1 MRGGVAIAVGA
12 SFVGRAFPFV
22 ALPCAAAVREWM
34 PAKTQRMNG
43 KAVRSHSG
51 ERTACIYVSGTG
63 ASEHFTFEK
72 GYMLSRQY
80 DLLIVVVAQ
89 KTTRLFGVPGWR
101 RAA

>member
-1 MRGGVAIAVGA
+1 M
-12 SFVGRAFPFV
+12 GRAFPFV
-22 ALPCAAAVREWM
+22 ASPCAVVVWEWM
-34 PAKTQRMNG
+34 SAGTQRMNG

-51 ERTACIYVSGTG
+51 ERTACICVSGTV

-89 KTTRLFGVPGWR
+89 KATRLFGVPGWR
-101 RAA
+101 LAA